1 MAMMIDLLENPT
13 DIIGLQYYPMLSLR
27 KNQGN
32 RVVYHI
38 PLPSNVGLVL
48 SNIVIDDKPS

>member
-1 MAMMIDLLENPT
+1 MAMMINLLENPT